1 MNRWVALCGV
11 VVACIAMTDVQA
23 SDFREHRM
31 SGHIIWFHSSH
42 ELREGTGLIEE
53 GKYAQGIAIIE
64 KQMERGLHMNEMAYA
79 MNSLCVANLGMG
91 QLQEALENC
100 NTAIRHDS
108 TLWQAWNNRGN
119 VHFFLRVYGKALA
132 DYQKAHGFEPDEVS
146 LAQIE
151 SNIALVQ
158 GLIAQEKTQ

>member
-1 MNRWVALCGV
+1 
-11 VVACIAMTDVQA
+11 
-23 SDFREHRM
+23 
-31 SGHIIWFHSSH
+31 
-42 ELREGTGLIEE
+42 
-53 GKYAQGIAIIE
+53 
-64 KQMERGLHMNEMAYA
+64 MNEMAYA